1 MAKNK
6 DGLKKPRIG
15 GTLKSRE
22 AMMGY
27 LFILPWLI
35 GVIIFVARPLAQS
48 FMFALSKV
56 KMTPKGRVTT
66 FIGIQNFTQILQED
80 ETFPTE
86 LWEYLIK
93 TIIAVPVI
101 VVFALIIALLL
112 NSKIKGKG
120 FFRLVFFLPVIIA
133 SGPVMTQ
140 LVDQGA
146 GSIPALNTSMIASA
160 LSFLPAVLTDA
171 IVDVF
176 ANIVLYLW
184 YSGVQILIF
193 LAGVQKIDNSLYE
206 AAKMDGGST
215 WVCFWKITLP
225 TIKPMILL
233 NAVYTVVFLSNNEQN
248 NIITTIKDAMFGTTG
263 SKGYGYASAMA
274 WLYSLIVIILVA
286 AVAAFLTLKK
296 DAYAKQ
302 VKLAQ
307 KQIKKEERML
317 RKVRRRGEK
326 YEKLKERERAK
337 AAKAG
342 R

>member
-6 DGLKKPRIG
+6 KELKKRMG

-35 GVIIFVARPLAQS
+35 GVIIFVLRPLGQS

-56 KMTPKGRVTT
+56 KMTPKGRVST
-66 FIGIQNFTQILQED
+66 FIGMQNFTQILQED

-120 FFRLVFFLPVIIA
+120 FFRLIFFLPVIIA

-146 GSIPALNTSMIASA
+146 GSIPSLNTSMIAGA
-160 LSFLPAVLTDA
+160 LSFLPAILVEA

-176 ANIVLYLW
+176 QNIVLYLW

-248 NIITTIKDAMFGTTG
+248 NIINTIKDAMFGTTG

-286 AVAAFLTLKK
+286 VVAAFLTLKK

-307 KQIKKEERML
+307 KQIKKEERAL
-317 RKVRRRGEK
+317 KKVRRKGEK

>member
-6 DGLKKPRIG
+6 KEPRKRMG

-35 GVIIFVARPLAQS
+35 GVIIFVLRPLGQS

-56 KMTPKGRVTT
+56 KMTPKGRIST

-146 GSIPALNTSMIASA
+146 GSIPSLNTSMIASA
-160 LSFLPAVLTDA
+160 LSFLPAILVEA

-176 ANIVLYLW
+176 QNIVLYLW

-248 NIITTIKDAMFGTTG
+248 NIINTIKDAMFGTTG

-274 WLYSLIVIILVA
+274 WLYSLIVIILVGV
-286 AVAAFLTLKK
+286 VAAFLTLKK

-307 KQIKKEERML
+307 KQIRQEERAL
-317 RKVRRRGEK
+317 KKVRRKGEK

>member
-6 DGLKKPRIG
+6 NGLKKRMG

-35 GVIIFVARPLAQS
+35 GVIIFVVRPLGQS

-56 KMTPKGRVTT
+56 KMTPRGRVST
-66 FIGIQNFTQILQED
+66 FIGLQNFTQILQED

-146 GSIPALNTSMIASA
+146 GSIPALNTSMIAGA
-160 LSFLPAVLTDA
+160 LAFLPGILVDA

-176 ANIVLYLW
+176 QNIVLYLW

-248 NIITTIKDAMFGTTG
+248 NIINTIKDAMFGTTG

-274 WLYSLIVIILVA
+274 WLYSLIVIVLVA
-286 AVAAFLTLKK
+286 LVAAFLMLKK
-296 DAYAKQ
+296 DAYQKQ
-302 VKLAQ
+302 VKQAQ
-307 KQIKKEERML
+307 KQLKQEERAL

-337 AAKAG
+337 AAKG

>member
-6 DGLKKPRIG
+6 KELKKRMG

-35 GVIIFVARPLAQS
+35 GVIVFVLRPLGQS

-56 KMTPKGRVTT
+56 KMTPKGRVST
-66 FIGIQNFTQILQED
+66 FIGMQNFTQILQED

-120 FFRLVFFLPVIIA
+120 FFRLIFFLPVIIA

-146 GSIPALNTSMIASA
+146 GSIPSLNTSMIASA
-160 LSFLPAVLTDA
+160 LSFLPAILVEA

-176 ANIVLYLW
+176 QNIVLYLW

-248 NIITTIKDAMFGTTG
+248 NIINTIKDAMFGTTG

-286 AVAAFLTLKK
+286 VVAAFLTLKK

-307 KQIKKEERML
+307 KQIKKEERAL
-317 RKVRRRGEK
+317 RKVRRKGEK

>member
-1 MAKNK
+1 MANNKN
-6 DGLKKPRIG
+6 GLKKRMG

-35 GVIIFVARPLAQS
+35 GVIIFVVRPLGQS

-56 KMTPKGRVTT
+56 KMTPKGRVST
-66 FIGIQNFTQILQED
+66 FIGLQNFTQILQED

-146 GSIPALNTSMIASA
+146 GSIPALNTSMIAGA
-160 LSFLPAVLTDA
+160 LAFLPGVLVDA

-176 ANIVLYLW
+176 QNIVLYLW

-193 LAGVQKIDNSLYE
+193 LAGVQKIDSSLYE

-248 NIITTIKDAMFGTTG
+248 NIINTIKDAMFGTTG

-274 WLYSLIVIILVA
+274 WLYSLIVIVLVA
-286 AVAAFLTLKK
+286 LVAAFLTLKK
-296 DAYAKQ
+296 DAYQKQ

-307 KQIKKEERML
+307 KQLKQEERAL

-337 AAKAG
+337 AAKG

>member
-6 DGLKKPRIG
+6 NELKKRRIG

-35 GVIIFVARPLAQS
+35 GVIIFVARPIGQS

-56 KMTPKGRVTT
+56 KMTPKGRVST

-160 LSFLPAVLTDA
+160 LSFLPAVLVEA

-274 WLYSLIVIILVA
+274 WLYSLIVIVLVILVA
-286 AVAAFLTLKK
+286 AFLMLKK
-296 DAYAKQ
+296 DAYQKQ

-307 KQIKKEERML
+307 KQIKQEERAL
-317 RKVRRRGEK
+317 RKVRRKGEK

-337 AAKAG
+337 AAGKG